1 MSKKTEKS
9 TMEKNGGQR
18 KPPASKNFSK
28 FDLMNDEF
36 LLDMNTASVKKYIAV
51 VELNGS
57 LKKQLEELR
66 HTVKEFEGQKRATDK
81 RLSIQEEQ
89 IKKKDKDYTQ
99 IKTEVMELRNDAK
112 LHHALKEDMRQLSD
126 RFSNEQIIKEN
137 LLNDIKNYIK
147 QMYTKDK
154 EMYYRDKH
162 IHHLQM
168 NNEEYIEEKRQ
179 LLRNISSLEQDEQ
192 TLKDKIQTLKT
203 ELEDQNI
210 LMKHLRQYMD
220 KLSSKSTHLQE
231 RLTLST
237 SLINNRDQEITKT
250 RLLTVEIENH
260 ARQQKRL
267 NEEVM
272 GQIELVDE
280 KLLKANSEITDNN
293 KRNQELYNE
302 IRHKDSNI
310 NKTTYELKSIER
322 KYASSLKETGLL
334 KNQLQGEKLSHEDSV
349 STANRDQVRL
359 QKELDKLTEQKNT
372 LDKELFCAQQELLQQ
387 QREINQHRE
396 TVMKQG
402 QELKH
407 CYLEADLANLEISA
421 KNREIHF
428 NNWNITNLLRQI
440 AELNFKHNNPES
452 RVDCHERF
460 PRKTDAQ
467 LRKTIERMEAQVKEK
482 EQNISELEGKLAL
495 LPHDAIEK
503 LQQTKWDLGKYQKKL
518 GAAQGLANVYE
529 SHYKIA
535 EEEKNRALDD
545 KRKLEL
551 ESRNSRYNRLPPI
564 SFRKSQTS
572 IENKRDDRW
581 ESERISRHKHFGLL
595 QYSAHSEDA
604 SGILPKPPLKV
615 HGTEIRP
622 YPPKPHK

>member
-1 MSKKTEKS
+1 
-9 TMEKNGGQR
+9 
-18 KPPASKNFSK
+18 
-28 FDLMNDEF
+28 MNS
-36 LLDMNTASVKKYIAV
+36 ASVKKYIAV

-57 LKKQLEELR
+57 LKKQVEELR
-66 HTVKEFEGQKRATDK
+66 HNLKEHEGQKRATDK

-89 IKKKDKDYTQ
+89 IKKKDKDYAQ
-99 IKTEVMELRNDAK
+99 IKTEVIELRKDAK

-179 LLRNISSLEQDEQ
+179 LLRKISSLEQDEQ

-203 ELEDQNI
+203 EVEDQNI

-220 KLSSKSTHLQE
+220 KLSSQSTHFQD

-250 RLLTVEIENH
+250 RLLTIEIENH

-272 GQIELVDE
+272 GQIELVDQ
-280 KLLKANSEITDNN
+280 KLLKANTEITDNN

-302 IRHKDSNI
+302 IRHKDFNF
-310 NKTTYELKSIER
+310 NKTTYELKHTER

-359 QKELDKLTEQKNT
+359 QKELDKLTEQKNK
-372 LDKELFCAQQELLQQ
+372 LDKELFCTRQESLQK

-396 TVMKQG
+396 TTMKQG

-407 CYLEADLANLEISA
+407 CYLEADLAILEISS

-440 AELNFKHNNPES
+440 AELNFKQNNPES
-452 RVDCHERF
+452 RVDCHERL
-460 PRKTDAQ
+460 PRKTDDQ
-467 LRKTIERMEAQVKEK
+467 LRKNVEHMEAQVKEK
-482 EQNISELEGKLAL
+482 DQKIYELERKFAL

-518 GAAQGLANVYE
+518 KAAQGVANAYE
-529 SHYKIA
+529 IQYKIA
-535 EEEKNRALDD
+535 ENEKNRLSDD

-551 ESRNSRYNRLPPI
+551 ESRNSKYNRLPPI
-564 SFRKSQTS
+564 SSRKSKTPS
-572 IENKRDDRW
+572 ENKLDDQL
-581 ESERISRHKHFGLL
+581 ESERISRQKRFGLR
-595 QYSAHSEDA
+595 QYSVHSENA
-604 SGILPKPPLKV
+604 SGIVPIPPLKV
-615 HGTEIRP
+615 QGTEIRP
-622 YPPKPHK
+622 YPPKPRK